1 MGDNQQRRPE
11 LPANPLIRQYYTKE
25 AHAWCNFRAPASSSA
40 AQPPVPYFPACLLFP
55 LCARIMELQ
64 SKNLQSPIHGGFVF
78 ELSACELGGVWSQ
91 LPTMPFSMS
100 VSVSIDKPMGGGEF
114 RGQGLACSKVWGSNS
129 APQSLAG
136 RGPYLRVTYIGCRV
150 APCIIWAPHCAC
162 GFG

>member
-1 MGDNQQRRPE
+1 MQLSCAG
-11 LPANPLIRQYYTKE
+11 LLLS
-25 AHAWCNFRAPASSSA
+25 RAAPGSLFSSMFVVSSLCPHNGA
-40 AQPPVPYFPACLLFP
+40 AV
-55 LCARIMELQ
+55 
-64 SKNLQSPIHGGFVF
+64 KNLQSPIHGGFVF

-114 RGQGLACSKVWGSNS
+114 RGQSLACSKVWGSNS